1 MSGSKPE
8 RPGRGPDDDNGA
20 SRRDVDP
27 PYPYHFPAQV
37 HRFRQLL
44 AEMIAKRILA
54 ERNRPP
60 GTGEGKK

>member
-1 MSGSKPE
+1 MSRSRPE
-8 RPGRGPDDDNGA
+8 ESGTGPDDDNGA
-20 SRRDVDP
+20 NRRDADP
-27 PYPYHFPAQV
+27 PYPHQFPAKV

-60 GTGEGKK
+60 DAGGANK